1 MRRNRGSSSEFMGAI
16 QLRMAAGTLLID
28 QAGAQQT
35 TGPEP
40 CMVPA
45 PEAVLMPVRAL
56 IRRAQTNT
64 KSWLV
69 RLET

>member
-1 MRRNRGSSSEFMGAI
+1 MGAI
-16 QLRMAAGTLLID
+16 QLRIAAGTLLTD

-35 TGPEP
+35 TGAGTNT
-40 CMVPA
+40 VPA